1 MSASLYYEK
10 LVKRLNIVEFMFFNV
25 DCFVFIRK
33 VRRFAAWFRNK
44 NVEFK
49 RIEIEI
55 WKS

>member
-1 MSASLYYEK
+1 
-10 LVKRLNIVEFMFFNV
+10 MFFNV